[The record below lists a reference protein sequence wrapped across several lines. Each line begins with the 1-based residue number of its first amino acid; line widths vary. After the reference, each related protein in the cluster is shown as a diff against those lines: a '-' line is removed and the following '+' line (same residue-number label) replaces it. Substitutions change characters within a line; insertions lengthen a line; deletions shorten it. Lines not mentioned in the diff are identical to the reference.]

1 MAGQYVFPKCLCR
14 HEKTADDSPLANAH
28 LLVDQVQVNTVG
40 RAGRKQT
47 LVLFTH
53 WNLQDDICSTSW
65 AYPMF
70 QLRVDELCL
79 P

>member
-1 MAGQYVFPKCLCR
+1 LPV
-14 HEKTADDSPLANAH
+14 
-28 LLVDQVQVNTVG
+28 VDQVQVNTVG
-40 RAGRKQT
+40 QQAENKPF
-47 LVLFTH
+47 VSKCKS